1 MVAFVE
7 NAARAGYDLIM
18 SRLKAPQRR
27 EQLISVA
34 TKLFAER
41 GYEAT
46 TTAAIAEA
54 AGVTEPIL
62 YRHFASKQE
71 LFVAIVREMSEL
83 TMRHW
88 EGLIAGTSNPADAI
102 RRIARQFPEHVAQLA
117 DAYHVIHGALSTS
130 RDKQVLKVMHEHY
143 AQIEEFFVGIIGRG
157 QKAGLVRR
165 DMDPRLPA
173 WQLIYLGIG
182 IAMISLNLPGLYQG
196 QPVAEGIEMIVRGL
210 TA

>member
-1 MVAFVE
+1 MP
-7 NAARAGYDLIM
+7 
-18 SRLKAPQRR
+18 RLKAAQRR
-27 EQLISVA
+27 EQLVSVA
-34 TKLFAER
+34 TRLFAER

-62 YRHFASKQE
+62 YRHFESKQD
-71 LFVAIVREMSEL
+71 LFVAIVREMSDL
-83 TMRHW
+83 TLRHW
-88 EGLIAGTSNPADAI
+88 KQLTAGTDDPADAI

-130 RDKQVLKVMHEHY
+130 RDEAVLRVMHEHY
-143 AQIEEFFVGIIGRG
+143 AQIEEFFVGIISRG
-157 QKAGLVRR
+157 QKAGLVRK
-165 DMDPRLPA
+165 DMEPRVPA

-196 QPVAEGIEMIVRGL
+196 QPLAEGIEMIVRGL
-210 TA
+210 KG

>member
-1 MVAFVE
+1 MP
-7 NAARAGYDLIM
+7 
-18 SRLKAPQRR
+18 RLKAADRR
-27 EQLISVA
+27 QQLVSVA
-34 TKLFAER
+34 TRLFAER

-62 YRHFASKQE
+62 YRHFENKQD

-88 EGLIAGTSNPADAI
+88 KELTSGTDDPAEAI
-102 RRIARQFPEHVAQLA
+102 RRIARQFPTHVSQLA

-143 AQIEEFFVGIIGRG
+143 VQIEDFFTAIFARG
-157 QKAGLVRR
+157 QKAGLIRK

-173 WQLIYLGIG
+173 WQLIYIGIG
-182 IAMISLNLPGLYQG
+182 VAMISLNLPSLYEALPLG
-196 QPVAEGIEMIVRGL
+196 EGIEMIVRGL
-210 TA
+210 AK

>member
-1 MVAFVE
+1 MP
-7 NAARAGYDLIM
+7 
-18 SRLKAPQRR
+18 RLKAPQRR
-27 EQLISVA
+27 EQLVSVA

-62 YRHFASKQE
+62 YRHFSSKQD
-71 LFVAIVREMSEL
+71 LFVAIVREMSDL
-83 TMRHW
+83 TLRHW
-88 EGLIAGTSNPADAI
+88 KELIGGTDDPADAI
-102 RRIARQFPEHVAQLA
+102 RRIARQFPEQVAQLA
-117 DAYHVIHGALSTS
+117 DAYHVIHGALSSS

-143 AQIEEFFVGIIGRG
+143 VQIERFFVEIITRG
-157 QKAGLVRR
+157 QKAGLVRK

-182 IAMISLNLPGLYQG
+182 IAMISLNLPTLYQG
-196 QPVAEGIEMIVRGL
+196 QPFAEGIEMVVRGL
-210 TA
+210 RT

>member
-1 MVAFVE
+1 M
-7 NAARAGYDLIM
+7 
-18 SRLKAPQRR
+18 RLKAPQRR

-62 YRHFASKQE
+62 YRHFDNKQD
-71 LFVAIVREMSEL
+71 LFVAIVREMSDL
-83 TMRHW
+83 TLRHW
-88 EGLIAGTSNPADAI
+88 RRLIEGVDDPVEAI
-102 RRIARQFPEHVAQLA
+102 RRIARQFPEHVSQLS

-130 RDKQVLKVMHEHY
+130 RDKKVLKVMHEHY
-143 AQIEEFFVGIIGRG
+143 LQIEEFFVGIISRG
-157 QKAGLVRR
+157 QKVGLVRK
-165 DMDPRLPA
+165 DMEPRVPA

-182 IAMISLNLPGLYQG
+182 ITMISLNLPGLYQG
-196 QPVAEGIEMIVRGL
+196 QPLAEGIEMIVRGL
-210 TA
+210 KG

>member
-1 MVAFVE
+1 LRFQP
-7 NAARAGYDLIM
+7 RADTTFPM
-18 SRLKAPQRR
+18 PRLKAPQRR
-27 EQLISVA
+27 QQIVSVA
-34 TKLFAER
+34 TQLFAER

-62 YRHFASKQE
+62 YRHFESKQE

-83 TMRHW
+83 TLRHW
-88 EGLIAGTSNPADAI
+88 NELIAGTDDAADAI
-102 RRIARQFPEHVAQLA
+102 RRIARHFPAHVAKLA

-143 AQIEEFFVGIIGRG
+143 EQIEEFFVALIRRG
-157 QKAGLVRR
+157 QKAGLVRK
-165 DMDPRLPA
+165 DLDPRIPA

-196 QPVAEGIEMIVRGL
+196 QPLAEGIEMLVKGL
-210 TA
+210 KA

>member
-1 MVAFVE
+1 M
-7 NAARAGYDLIM
+7 
-18 SRLKAPQRR
+18 RLKAAQRR

-34 TKLFAER
+34 TQLFAER

-46 TTAAIAEA
+46 TTAAIADA

-62 YRHFASKQE
+62 YRHFHNKQD

-88 EGLIAGTSNPADAI
+88 KKLTSGTDDPAEAI
-102 RRIARQFPEHVAQLA
+102 RRIARQFPSHVSDLA

-143 AQIEEFFVGIIGRG
+143 VQIEEFFSGIFARG
-157 QKAGLVRR
+157 QKAGLIRK

-173 WQLIYLGIG
+173 WQLIYIGIG
-182 IAMISLNLPGLYQG
+182 FAMISLNLPSLYEAL
-196 QPVAEGIEMIVRGL
+196 PLAEGVEMIVRGL
-210 TA
+210 AR

>member
-1 MVAFVE
+1 MP
-7 NAARAGYDLIM
+7 
-18 SRLKAPQRR
+18 RLKAPQRR

-62 YRHFASKQE
+62 YRHFEGKQD
-71 LFVAIVREMSEL
+71 LFVAIVREMSDL

-88 EGLIAGTSNPADAI
+88 QELTAATDDPAEAI
-102 RRIARQFPEHVAQLA
+102 RRIARQFPEHVAKLA
-117 DAYHVIHGALSTS
+117 DAYHVIHGALSSS
-130 RDKQVLKVMHEHY
+130 RDGQVVKVMHEHY
-143 AQIEEFFVGIIGRG
+143 VQIEAFFVGIISRG
-157 QKAGLVRR
+157 QKAGLVRK
-165 DMDPRLPA
+165 DMDPRVPA

-182 IAMISLNLPGLYQG
+182 IAMVSLNLPGLYKG
-196 QPVAEGIEMIVRGL
+196 QPLAEGIEFILRGL
-210 TA
+210 KS